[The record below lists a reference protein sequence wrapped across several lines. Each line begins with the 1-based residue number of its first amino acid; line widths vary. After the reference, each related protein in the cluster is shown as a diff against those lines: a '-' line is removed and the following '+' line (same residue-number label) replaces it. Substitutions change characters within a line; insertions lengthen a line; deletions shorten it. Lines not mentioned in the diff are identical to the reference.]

1 MPLPIMQTLVGLGST
16 STSDDDADDDDG
28 VERIRRER
36 NNSRPN
42 IAVVFFIFC
51 YKFRRM
57 ITAMLLSPLRTLP
70 STGVDL
76 GLCSCEF

>member
-1 MPLPIMQTLVGLGST
+1 MPLPIMHTLVGLGST
-16 STSDDDADDDDG
+16 STSDDDG

-36 NNSRPN
+36 NNSIPN

-57 ITAMLLSPLRTLP
+57 ITAMLLSPLTLR

-76 GLCSCEF
+76 PKL